1 MTAPNTD
8 LVRIDKPG
16 QSAIQGLTAEQEK
29 LYDTLTGML
38 VAEPDWKQR
47 RNTLFA
53 IIQKFRTAFD
63 GTPKG
68 SRPRSLEQ
76 DLKAGEM
83 PFMSVLPI
91 HIAVLLEKL
100 DETCVKTVEQAAFYL
115 LSVHPEHQAAADRWL
130 QNDKKHLKAFMKF
143 LDTNP
148 YYRALYEEWE
158 RYGADP
164 DA

>member
-16 QSAIQGLTAEQEK
+16 QSAIQSLTAEQEK

-53 IIQKFRTAFD
+53 TIQKFRTAFD

-100 DETCVKTVEQAAFYL
+100 DETYIKTAEQAAFYL
-115 LSVHPEHQAAADRWL
+115 LSVHP
-130 QNDKKHLKAFMKF
+130 
-143 LDTNP
+143 
-148 YYRALYEEWE
+148 
-158 RYGADP
+158 
-164 DA
+164 